1 MQNFL
6 KETPFLD
13 YSSSE
18 IQNYIS
24 EFIALPSKKEKAI
37 ALYYKVRDGFLYDPY
52 HLNLTQE
59 GLTSS
64 TILTKKRAW
73 CVEKSIVMASCAR
86 ALGIPTKLGY
96 AIVKNHIGVEKLTH
110 YLKKPEI
117 VFHGYLELFIND
129 KWVKCKPT
137 FDQRVCRIS
146 KVTPL
151 DWNAEEDSMFQ
162 EFEKDKRF
170 MEYTHFYG
178 SFEDVPLQLMNE
190 EMKIH
195 YPHLFEEVFNSKAFS
210 FFHL

>member
-6 KETPFLD
+6 KETQFLD
-13 YSSSE
+13 YSAPE

-24 EFIALPSKKEKAI
+24 EFKTLSSSKEMAI

-52 HLNLTQE
+52 HLNLTKE
-59 GLTSS
+59 ALTSS
-64 TILTKKRAW
+64 FLLSKKRAW

-86 ALGIPTKLGY
+86 ALNIPTKLGY
-96 AIVKNHIGVEKLTH
+96 AIVKNHIGVEKLTA

-117 VFHGYLELFIND
+117 VFHGYLELFIED
-129 KWVKCKPT
+129 KWVKCTPT

-162 EFEKDKRF
+162 EYEKDQQF

-178 SFEDVPLQLMNE
+178 TFEDVPLQLMND
-190 EMKIH
+190 EMKLH
-195 YPHLFEEVFNSKAFS
+195 YPHLFEQVFNTKAFS

>member
-6 KETPFLD
+6 KETEFLD

-24 EFIALPSKKEKAI
+24 EFRGLTSKKEMAI

-52 HLNLTQE
+52 HLNLTKNA
-59 GLTSS
+59 LKSS
-64 TILTKKRAW
+64 YLLTKTRAW
-73 CVEKSIVMASCAR
+73 CVEKSIIMASCAR

-96 AIVKNHIGVEKLTH
+96 AIVKNHIGVEKLAS
-110 YLKKPEI
+110 YLRKPEI
-117 VFHGYLELFIND
+117 VFHGYLELHIND
-129 KWVKCKPT
+129 QWVKCTPT

-151 DWNAEEDSMFQ
+151 DWNAQEDSMLQ

-178 SFEDVPLQLMNE
+178 TFEDVPLQLMND
-190 EMKIH
+190 EMKLH
-195 YPHLFEEVFNSKAFS
+195 YPHLFEEVFNSKSFS